1 MVRAKIYLWTGNGWG
16 KTTSAF
22 GAALRALGQGYKVT
36 IIQFMKGRKNEI
48 GEYKIQGKLKGL
60 IVKQFGR
67 KGWVNL
73 KNPVAEDRKL
83 ALQGLNYGYSAI
95 KTKPFLLVLDEINL
109 ACAIGLLRKKE
120 VLDFLDAV
128 AGKDTIIYL
137 TGRNAPKYLLDKAD
151 YVNVISMR
159 KGPKDLK
166 GKKGIDY

>member
-1 MVRAKIYLWTGNGWG
+1 M
-16 KTTSAF
+16 
-22 GAALRALGQGYKVT
+22 
-36 IIQFMKGRKNEI
+36 
-48 GEYKIQGKLKGL
+48 
-60 IVKQFGR
+60 KQFGR
-67 KGWVNL
+67 KNWVNL
-73 KNPVAEDRKL
+73 QNPSAEDRKL
-83 ALQGLNYGYSAI
+83 ALQGLNYTYSVLS
-95 KTKPFLLVLDEINL
+95 KKPFLLVLDEINL

-128 AGKDTIIYL
+128 DGKYTTIYL